1 MILRRA
7 LLAAACVL
15 PLAGGTAFAQFPP
28 VPGQPQ
34 QGPPC
39 MADFTKLRNDTETK
53 GRAIQAASQRHA
65 QPKEACRLFSAF
77 QAAEAK
83 MLKYAQDNQAWC
95 GIPPQIIQQIKTSH
109 DHTVQIRTKIC
120 KIAEAPQR
128 PAGPSLSDALTGPV
142 PDSSNIKPGR
152 GGTFDTLTGSPV
164 GGK

>member
-15 PLAGGTAFAQFPP
+15 PLAGTTAFAQFPP
-28 VPGQPQ
+28 APAQSQ
-34 QGPPC
+34 QAPPC
-39 MADFTKLRNDTETK
+39 MADFTKLRNETEVK

-65 QPKEACRLFSAF
+65 PPKEACRLFSAF
-77 QAAEAK
+77 QAAEGK
-83 MLKYAQDNQAWC
+83 MLKYATDNQVWC
-95 GIPPQIIQQIKTSH
+95 GIPPQIIQQIKTGH
-109 DHTVQIRTKIC
+109 EHTVAIRSKIC

-142 PDSSNIKPGR
+142 PDASNIKPGR
-152 GGTFDTLTGSPV
+152 GGTFDTLTGSPI

>member
-1 MILRRA
+1 MTLRRA
-7 LLAAACVL
+7 LLAAACLL

-28 VPGQPQ
+28 APGQE
-34 QGPPC
+34 PPC
-39 MADFTKLRNDTETK
+39 MADFTKLRNDTEAK

-65 QPKEACRLFSAF
+65 TPKEACHLFTAF

-83 MLKYAQDNQAWC
+83 MLKYATDNSVWC

-109 DHTVQIRTKIC
+109 DHTSQIRTKVC
-120 KIAEAPQR
+120 KVAEAPPR

-164 GGK
+164 VK

>member
-34 QGPPC
+34 QQPPC

-65 QPKEACRLFSAF
+65 APKEACRLFSAF
-77 QAAEAK
+77 QTA
-83 MLKYAQDNQAWC
+83 
-95 GIPPQIIQQIKTSH
+95 
-109 DHTVQIRTKIC
+109 
-120 KIAEAPQR
+120 
-128 PAGPSLSDALTGPV
+128 
-142 PDSSNIKPGR
+142 
-152 GGTFDTLTGSPV
+152 
-164 GGK
+164 